1 MSDHQFTRRR
11 LLAATATAA
20 TTAGMLGAATGSAA
34 ASACPRTP
42 GYWAN
47 HDWPSSGRR
56 QVNAKLP
63 GVEFGSVT
71 EGQAFLLA
79 PPRGDKGHIL
89 AKHLT
94 ATILNFQGV
103 PACDTDADFC
113 PCIDTPVRDVDGDG
127 EPDSVRETKRL
138 AEDWLAAAAFP
149 DPQRQWRAGGLD
161 GEALKDLLDD
171 FNNNRLVLP
180 GCPCGPDGDRASS
193 SGDDAEDDGGP
204 PAGRAPPEK
213 QSRGSRG
220 KR

>member
-11 LLAATATAA
+11 LLTATATAA

-63 GVEFGSVT
+63 GVEFETVAA
-71 EGQAFLLA
+71 GQAFLLA

-127 EPDSVRETKRL
+127 DPESVREAKRL
-138 AEDWLAAAAFP
+138 AEDWLAASAFP
-149 DPQRQWRAGGLD
+149 DPQRRWRAGGLD

-180 GCPCGPDGDRASS
+180 GCPCVREANGTVGSETTES
-193 SGDDAEDDGGP
+193 ESGP
-204 PAGRAPPEK
+204 PTGRGPN
-213 QSRGSRG
+213 G
-220 KR
+220 K